1 MGSAHLNEIEV
12 AHVNNRGLLV
22 YLLLTAVVC
31 GALIMVVEV
40 LGSRVVGPFFGVSLF
55 VWTSLIAVTLIALA
69 AGYGLGG
76 LLADRRGTPEYLYA
90 IILVAGLLVLLI
102 PVLKASVLK
111 LSIPLGLRLG
121 AFTSTTL
128 LFGPS
133 LFLLGCVSP
142 YLVKIA
148 GREMRNIGRTVG
160 GFYALSTLGSVLGT
174 VLTGFVLIAYL
185 GVDHIFYMVG
195 WLLVMLAMGY
205 FLLFRRAWYAAVLL
219 CLPLLITMPED
230 PKGFEL
236 SMPDGTRVIE
246 VQSQESFYGGLKVV
260 DYRYGTKHH
269 RELMIDGLIQ
279 GGVDMVSGL
288 SVYEYCYLLQFI
300 PYGLNPQGK
309 KALVVGLGAGVVPSW
324 YERQGVVTDV
334 VDIDP
339 EVVKLARGYFGYKPL
354 GNVHIQDARY
364 FLSNTQEQYDFAVL
378 DVFNGDTTPTH
389 LLSVEA
395 MALLKQRLRPGGVL
409 GINMVASLQH
419 DSMITASVHKTLS
432 TLFDQVEFYPVFDV
446 NGEEGVG
453 NLVVIAYQ
461 GESRRADYSRVPNQ
475 QIYAMTQQQVI
486 KALKGPIA
494 APTHPDALIL
504 TDNYNPSEFFDLHM
518 KEWVRRSILDGTPW
532 DLLIRS

>member
-1 MGSAHLNEIEV
+1 M
-12 AHVNNRGLLV
+12 
-22 YLLLTAVVC
+22 
-31 GALIMVVEV
+31 
-40 LGSRVVGPFFGVSLF
+40 
-55 VWTSLIAVTLIALA
+55 
-69 AGYGLGG
+69 
-76 LLADRRGTPEYLYA
+76 
-90 IILVAGLLVLLI
+90 
-102 PVLKASVLK
+102 
-111 LSIPLGLRLG
+111 
-121 AFTSTTL
+121 
-128 LFGPS
+128 
-133 LFLLGCVSP
+133 
-142 YLVKIA
+142 
-148 GREMRNIGRTVG
+148 
-160 GFYALSTLGSVLGT
+160 GT

-185 GVDHIFYMVG
+185 GVDHIFYLVG
-195 WLLVMLAMGY
+195 WLLVVLGMGY

-339 EVVKLARGYFGYKPL
+339 EVVKLARGYFGYKPR

-461 GESRRADYSRVPNQ
+461 GESRRADYSRVPDQ
-475 QIYAMTQQQVI
+475 QIYAMTQQRVI

-518 KEWVRRSILDGTPW
+518 KEWVRRAILDGTPW